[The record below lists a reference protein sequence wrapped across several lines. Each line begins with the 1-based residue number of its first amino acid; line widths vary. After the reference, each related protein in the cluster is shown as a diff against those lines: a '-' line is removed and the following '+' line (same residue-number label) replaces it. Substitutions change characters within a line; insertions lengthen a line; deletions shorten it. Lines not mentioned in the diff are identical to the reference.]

1 MTKNAFPYN
10 KDSTLSRIFTIFVKN
25 NATMKRLLAILT
37 AILLFLTATAQEQH
51 SIILEQSSFRKVNV
65 DALTGVN
72 IDPIGKDSSR
82 NACARVKIK
91 FANMNR
97 AKVDALK
104 ILFRSNT
111 DIARQEVGYYDNILI
126 LEITAKP
133 ATRFYVQSD
142 KYGQSNEVTLNLEG
156 NCEYKME
163 ARVNQSFSIIVDSNA
178 EGAEVYIDG
187 KYKARTDANHRATIA
202 EVTIGAHTLKVVYG
216 STSAEQSIV
225 VNKSSIFFR
234 QDVDTAASEPQFVI
248 FNVEPKS
255 AVVTI
260 GNNHYP
266 LQDGSMSIVLA
277 SGTYNYTV
285 TAVGYHP
292 QSGTVT
298 VAGSTVEKS
307 LTLTADTAKVTIT
320 VADNAEIWINGSM
333 KGTGSWSGTLNSG
346 AYIFEARKVGCKS
359 TKISKQ
365 IVSSAAAQSI
375 TLPAPTPIVG
385 SLIVASTPVGAS
397 VSIGN
402 KSLGTTPLKMDNLAV
417 GTFTLKLSKA
427 GYADFTQT
435 ITISEGKATTIT
447 ATLTKQANPTPTSV
461 PATTSASAT
470 YNIGDL
476 VTVNGVQGIV
486 FQTSPVVKIVSVKET
501 TTNWS
506 TDNVTT
512 NATDKDNGKANMD
525 KIKAISGWQTKYPA
539 FKWCAD
545 LGSGW
550 YLPALNELKAIYAQR
565 DKINRTLSANNMD
578 RLGSKFNWFWP
589 SSELTDYY
597 GFSINFS
604 DGCHDGTQKESTLA
618 VRAVYI
624 VPSSADATS
633 APKTYNIGDL
643 VTVNGVQG
651 IVFQTSPV
659 VKIVSVKETTT
670 QWSTDYVSTKAV
682 SLNNGKAN
690 MSIIKC
696 ISDWQ
701 TKHPAFNWCV
711 ELGSGWYLPAINE
724 LRAIYTQRDKINKTL
739 SANNLDV
746 LGSKGGWFWS
756 SSEPSSGC
764 AYCINI
770 SRGGNGND
778 NKDYYKTVRAV
789 RVLN

>member
-51 SIILEQSSFRKVNV
+51 SIILEQSTFRKVNV

-97 AKVDALK
+97 AEVDALK

-156 NCEYKME
+156 DCEYEME

-248 FNVEPKS
+248 FNVEPNS

-307 LTLTADTAKVTIT
+307 LALTADTAKVTIT

-359 TKISKQ
+359 SKISKQ
-365 IVSSAAAQSI
+365 IASSAAAQSI

-397 VSIGN
+397 VSIGS

-435 ITISEGKATTIT
+435 ITISEGKATTVS
-447 ATLTKQANPTPTSV
+447 ATLTKHANPTPTST
-461 PATTSASAT
+461 PATTSVSAT

-486 FQTSPVVKIVSVKET
+486 FQTSPVVKIVSVEET

-506 TDNVTT
+506 TEYHTT
-512 NATDKDNGKANMD
+512 NANDRNDGRANMS
-525 KIKAISGWQTKYPA
+525 KIKSISGWQTKYPA

-550 YLPALNELKAIYAQR
+550 YLPALNELNAIFVHK
-565 DKINRTLSANNMD
+565 DKINSAVPTNKIIISNPLWSSTESSISQAYYCLSKGIYND
-578 RLGSKFNWFWP
+578 YSKQ
-589 SSELTDYY
+589 LTC
-597 GFSINFS
+597 S
-604 DGCHDGTQKESTLA
+604 
-618 VRAVYI
+618 VRAVYV
-624 VPSSADATS
+624 VPSSSDATT

-701 TKHPAFNWCV
+701 TKHPAFNWCAD
-711 ELGSGWYLPAINE
+711 LGSGWYLPAINE

-789 RVLN
+789 RVLD